1 MDLKRANQ
9 VFPVLQA
16 WYNNNYLPQTEAA
29 TPTKKKKRSRLSS
42 GKAGN
47 VSKRPPLIVILE
59 DFEGFASHI
68 LQDFILN
75 LV

>member
-9 VFPVLQA
+9 VFPVLEA
-16 WYNNNYLPQTEAA
+16 WYNNNY
-29 TPTKKKKRSRLSS
+29 SDS
-42 GKAGN
+42 AGE
-47 VSKRPPLIVILE
+47 RPPLIIILE